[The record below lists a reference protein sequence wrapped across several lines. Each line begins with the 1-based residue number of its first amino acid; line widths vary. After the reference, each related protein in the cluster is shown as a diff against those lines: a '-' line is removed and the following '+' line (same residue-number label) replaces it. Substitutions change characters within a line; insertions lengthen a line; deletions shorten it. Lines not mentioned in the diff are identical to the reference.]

1 MTPIPDL
8 DTIVA
13 AVMAAPKYRNIHPGL
28 VRRIAAQ
35 ELAKGRKPADAVKET
50 RTKLHQV
57 GSAYQEKTPDYATWK
72 KELPG
77 LPKETASPELKDWCR
92 EKMTQHA
99 STSERLPILDE
110 FYSTIF
116 NGLAPLHSVLDLA
129 CGLNPLTI
137 PWMPLASG
145 ARYYAYDI
153 YSDMA
158 DFLTTW
164 LDHVGMGGEAGLCD
178 LIAETPAPQADAA
191 LLLKTIPCLEQV
203 DKNILPHLMAII
215 PAPLIVVSFPVASL
229 GGKNKGMRG
238 FYTQRFEEWSQG
250 WTGSIKR
257 FDFSS
262 EVVYRL
268 QR

>member
-1 MTPIPDL
+1 MNATPDL
-8 DTIVA
+8 DAIVQ
-13 AVMAAPKYRNIHPGL
+13 AVMAAPKYRYLHPGL
-28 VRRIAAQ
+28 VRRITAQ
-35 ELAKGRKPADAVKET
+35 ELAKGRKPAEVVKET

-57 GSAYQEKTPDYATWK
+57 GSAYQEKTPEYETWK
-72 KELPG
+72 RELAG
-77 LPKETASPELKDWCR
+77 LPKETASPAVKEWCR
-92 EKMTQHA
+92 DKMRQHA
-99 STSERLPILDE
+99 STSERLPILDG

-116 NGLAPLHSVLDLA
+116 NGLAPFHSVLDLA

-137 PWMPLASG
+137 PWMPLADG
-145 ARYYAYDI
+145 ADYFAYDI

-158 DFLTTW
+158 GFLSAW
-164 LDHVGMGGEAGLCD
+164 LDHVGIGGEAGLCD
-178 LIAETPAPQADAA
+178 LIAETPAPQADVA

-203 DKNILPHLMAII
+203 DKNILPRLMEVI

-238 FYTQRFEEWSQG
+238 FYTQRFEEWGHTWQG
-250 WTGSIKR
+250 TNKR
-257 FDFSS
+257 FDFVS

>member
-13 AVMAAPKYRNIHPGL
+13 AVMAAPKYRHLHPGL

-35 ELAKGRKPADAVKET
+35 ELAKGRKPAEVVKET

-72 KELPG
+72 SELAG
-77 LPKETASPELKDWCR
+77 LPKETASPEVKEWCR
-92 EKMTQHA
+92 DKMKQHA
-99 STSERLPILDE
+99 STSERLSILDS
-110 FYSTIF
+110 FFPTIF
-116 NGLAPLHSVLDLA
+116 EGFSPFHSVLDLA
-129 CGLNPLTI
+129 CGLNPLAS
-137 PWMPLASG
+137 PWMPLADDAS
-145 ARYYAYDI
+145 YYAFDI
-153 YSDMA
+153 FTDMA
-158 DFLTTW
+158 GFLSAW
-164 LDHVGMGGEAGLCD
+164 LKHCGMGGEAGLCD
-178 LIAETPAPQADAA
+178 LIAETPSPQAEVA

-203 DKNILPHLMAII
+203 DKNILPRLMEVI
-215 PAPLIVVSFPVASL
+215 PAALIVVSFPVASL

-238 FYTQRFEEWSQG
+238 FYTQRFEEWGQT
-250 WTGSIKR
+250 WQGSIKR
-257 FDFSS
+257 FDFAS